1 MANKK
6 ALFPVYET
14 DAWHSTASRDC
25 KGIFTS
31 KTAAVNA
38 IVKNHCIDDHE
49 FFENIHDMIPL
60 TKRQREAEIKHR
72 LRREFED
79 SDQTQGYS
87 VNYEIEVLNLNE
99 WE

>member
-1 MANKK
+1 MAKKK
-6 ALFPVYET
+6 ALFPVFET

-49 FFENIHDMIPL
+49 FFENIHEMIPL
-60 TKRQREAEIKHR
+60 TKRQREAEIKRR
-72 LRREFED
+72 LRKDFED
-79 SDQTQGYS
+79 AYQTQGYS
-87 VNYEIEVLNLNE
+87 VNYVIEVWNQNE
-99 WE
+99 WD

>member
-1 MANKK
+1 MANKRS
-6 ALFPVYET
+6 LFTVYET
-14 DAWHSTASRDC
+14 DAWHSTTSKDF

-31 KTAAVNA
+31 RSSAVNA

-72 LRREFED
+72 LRKDFED

>member
-38 IVKNHCIDDHE
+38 IVKYHRIDDHE
-49 FFENIHDMIPL
+49 LFENIHQMIPL
-60 TKRQREAEIKHR
+60 KKREREAEVKRR
-72 LRREFED
+72 LREELED
-79 SDQTQGYS
+79 NNQTQGYS
-87 VNYEIEVLNLNE
+87 VNYEIEVINLNE
-99 WE
+99 WD

>member
-1 MANKK
+1 MAKK
-6 ALFPVYET
+6 ALFPVFET
-14 DAWHSTASRDC
+14 DSWHSTASRDC